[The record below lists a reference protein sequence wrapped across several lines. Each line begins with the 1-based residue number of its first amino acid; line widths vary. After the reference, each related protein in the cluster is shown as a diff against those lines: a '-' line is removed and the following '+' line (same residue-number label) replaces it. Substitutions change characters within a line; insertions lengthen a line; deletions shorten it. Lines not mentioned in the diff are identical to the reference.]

1 MNPSNL
7 ARTLLWLAVV
17 SCTAGPALAE
27 IKFPGQAG
35 AARGSDTQARAGG
48 GASAGIDSGA
58 EAALREGLEYHRN
71 SGVPMAP
78 ALARQRLKQAATAGD
93 ARGMVAYGWLLANGI
108 GGLRDVEQARE
119 WINEARIAG
128 LARATF
134 VSSLIEGRISGA
146 KKRVESLQLL
156 EQAARDGD
164 AMAANNLGVAME
176 LEGNLTG
183 ARTLYETA
191 ALQGNA
197 VARENLERMRRLTRG
212 GDALSLSRLRL
223 QADDGDTDAM
233 LQLAQRYH
241 RGEGVQQDFAQAIQ
255 HYRRAADGG
264 SQRARVPGADLQ
276 SPRARPGADLR
287 RGVDARAGGARQH
300 PVRPAGRRWRAQQR
314 PTAPQRR
321 PTGRPGRAARQRAFT
336 GADGRRAHHGAA
348 PCASGARRRARGRAC
363 ADGRARGCT
372 GALGRTGRR
381 AGARRTATAT
391 GRCTGRARTCRRTG
405 GGRINAGIDRP
416 SAPRR

>member
-1 MNPSNL
+1 
-7 ARTLLWLAVV
+7 
-17 SCTAGPALAE
+17 
-27 IKFPGQAG
+27 
-35 AARGSDTQARAGG
+35 
-48 GASAGIDSGA
+48 
-58 EAALREGLEYHRN
+58 
-71 SGVPMAP
+71 MAP

-212 GDALSLSRLRL
+212 GDALNLSRLRL

-264 SQRARVPGADLQ
+264 SRSAREFLALIFSRSSRDN
-276 SPRARPGADLR
+276 SA
-287 RGVDARAGGARQH
+287 RGVDAA
-300 PVRPAGRRWRAQQR
+300 WMEE
-314 PTAPQRR
+314 
-321 PTGRPGRAARQRAFT
+321 
-336 GADGRRAHHGAA
+336 
-348 PCASGARRRARGRAC
+348 
-363 ADGRARGCT
+363 
-372 GALGRTGRR
+372 L
-381 AGARRTATAT
+381 AT
-391 GRCTGRARTCRRTG
+391 
-405 GGRINAGIDRP
+405 RINARTDAGKEGRDMLSDRP
-416 SAPRR
+416 RRSEDALWNLTSLRWTPPVTDQPASPP

>member
-212 GDALSLSRLRL
+212 GDALNLSRLRL

-264 SQRARVPGADLQ
+264 SQRAREFLALNFSRPARDPAQICDVAWMRELAARVNIQ
-276 SPRARPGADLR
+276 SDR
-287 RGVDARAGGARQH
+287 RAGGGALNSD
-300 PVRPAGRRWRAQQR
+300 RPRRNEDPLEGLAE
-314 PTAPQRR
+314 
-321 PTGRPGRAARQRAFT
+321 QRASARSLALMG
-336 GADGRRAHHGAA
+336 GAPTTALRRAPVEPAAEPAVEPAPMAEPAVAPAPSAAQAAVPAPVEPPPPQAAA
-348 PCASGARRRARGRAC
+348 PA
-363 ADGRARGCT
+363 
-372 GALGRTGRR
+372 
-381 AGARRTATAT
+381 
-391 GRCTGRARTCRRTG
+391 
-405 GGRINAGIDRP
+405 
-416 SAPRR
+416 APEPAAEPVEAESTQE